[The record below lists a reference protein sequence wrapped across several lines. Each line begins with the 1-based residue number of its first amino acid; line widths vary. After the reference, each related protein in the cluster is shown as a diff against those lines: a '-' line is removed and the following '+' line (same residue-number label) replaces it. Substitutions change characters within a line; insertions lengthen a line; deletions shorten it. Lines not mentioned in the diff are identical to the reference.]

1 MNAKK
6 IALREQPNSKVIN
19 SLSDWQRKVN
29 DVLRMIDEA
38 TEGQLLCIIQ
48 ECKEEGRSNLAA
60 RAELRLDELR
70 GIA

>member
-1 MNAKK
+1 MIKK
-6 IALREQPNSKVIN
+6 IALKEQPNSKVIN
-19 SLSDWQRKVN
+19 SLSDWQMNVN
-29 DVLRMIDEA
+29 EVLKLIDEA
-38 TEGQLLCIIQ
+38 TEGQLLSIIQ

>member
-1 MNAKK
+1 MIKK
-6 IALREQPNSKVIN
+6 IVLKEQLKPIN
-19 SLSDWQRKVN
+19 TLTDWQMKVN
-29 DVLRMIDEA
+29 EVLRLIDEA
-38 TEGQLLCIIQ
+38 TEGQLLSIIQ